1 MVCWEENPVCFPLKK
16 LQKTPFLLPTCFL
29 SRYDRWLQT
38 IWLLHER
45 TLLPIFSPHISL
57 EWAWLCTWE
66 SANIWC
72 PYCFSCMDGLMCVV
86 GWCWISK
93 KRRTK
98 SVSGNKAAIKV
109 FWSYC
114 MGVWFMGWCCSP
126 RAAAIMGEL
135 LGRLCVKGKMFSND
149 ARRCNKACWKL
160 CVGEKKKHHKHSVI
174 TLFMFV
180 LSPQPRS
187 IGISGDGR
195 ARRASVHVGW
205 LHDPF

>member
-16 LQKTPFLLPTCFL
+16 LQKKHPFCCRPASSHSLTDDFRQFDSSTNKHFRLFAV
-29 SRYDRWLQT
+29 Y
-38 IWLLHER
+38 
-45 TLLPIFSPHISL
+45 ISL
-57 EWAWLCTWE
+57 EWTWLCTRE

-109 FWSYC
+109 FWSFC
-114 MGVWFMGWCCSP
+114 MGVWFMGWSCSL

-135 LGRLCVKGKMFSND
+135 LGRLHIKGKMFSND
-149 ARRCNKACWKL
+149 ATRCNKACWKL
-160 CVGEKKKHHKHSVI
+160 CVWGGG
-174 TLFMFV
+174 
-180 LSPQPRS
+180 S
-187 IGISGDGR
+187 IINT
-195 ARRASVHVGW
+195 AW
-205 LHDPF
+205 LHYSCSF